1 MKFFSQYYYQIDRS
15 KWIFII
21 SFVFITRCPC
31 NTVIQH
37 RLHTYATS
45 RDWLPRVRR
54 VATVTHRRF
63 WNKSTFFSSRQLG
76 FFAISNLSSPPLRLI
91 SLSEIFENIRNETS
105 KYFCPAR
112 VLFKDDPFKL
122 NSGKKKKKKAM
133 RLDDAP
139 HTRNL
144 HVHPRFMRATTRDNE
159 TINMQRTGPGQWRSC
174 TISLWQRTYPRTSG
188 IRIRNN
194 VNDRCQ
200 RTGRSI
206 PLSFLSSQF
215 HPFSFSSTII

>member
-21 SFVFITRCPC
+21 SFVFITRMSM
-31 NTVIQH
+31 QH
-37 RLHTYATS
+37 RNPTPFAHVRDISRLITYLEFAVLQPLHIVAFEIS
-45 RDWLPRVRR
+45 RPFSLRDNWDFSQSL
-54 VATVTHRRF
+54 
-63 WNKSTFFSSRQLG
+63 FSSVTID
-76 FFAISNLSSPPLRLI
+76 FAWKFSR
-91 SLSEIFENIRNETS
+91 IFETS

-144 HVHPRFMRATTRDNE
+144 HVHPRFMRTTTRDNE

-174 TISLWQRTYPRTSG
+174 TITISLWQRTYPRTSG